1 MGKDKEKKDNK
12 KDKKDK
18 KTNKDN
24 KKDKKEKKPKK
35 DKKEKGGKKDKKDK
49 KKSKSATR
57 TFKDKQRGRKPGKLI
72 FSEYLE
78 SAIQNCTKHVNKVV
92 NSLDEGEKWEDPDFD
107 VENDTL
113 YCLYLDPD
121 NR

>member
-1 MGKDKEKKDNK
+1 MGKEKEKKEKKTKKDNK

-18 KTNKDN
+18 KTKKDN
-24 KKDKKEKKPKK
+24 KKDKK
-35 DKKEKGGKKDKKDK
+35 DKKG
-49 KKSKSATR
+49 KKSKAAQRSFAT
-57 TFKDKQRGRKPGKLI
+57 KQRGRKPGKLI

-92 NSLDEGEKWEDPDFD
+92 ASLDEGEKWEDPDFD